1 MHLNLPVS
9 FKQLVQILLFT
20 ILLIMQKKNMVTCL
34 KYILMWSVYMFLSI
48 YIFTLKIKV
57 WWKFD
62 RKYYFNLTILVTISD
77 QIEVEK

>member
-1 MHLNLPVS
+1 
-9 FKQLVQILLFT
+9 
-20 ILLIMQKKNMVTCL
+20 
-34 KYILMWSVYMFLSI
+34 MWSVYMFLSI